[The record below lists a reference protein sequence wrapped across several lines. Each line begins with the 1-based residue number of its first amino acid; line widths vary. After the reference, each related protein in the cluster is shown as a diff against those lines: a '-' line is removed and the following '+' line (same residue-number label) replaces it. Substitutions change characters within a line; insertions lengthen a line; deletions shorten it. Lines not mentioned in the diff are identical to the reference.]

1 MTTSLTSRTGL
12 AGLVAVLVLTA
23 GPALAQTDDGWVVPR
38 MPDGVPDLQGLWNNT
53 TITPFERRP
62 AQPEFITE
70 EDAQAAQEQAL
81 ARRAEAN
88 APSVVRTEP
97 LPVGGNP
104 GSVNQFWLGPRYQ
117 IVETRRSSLVIDP
130 PDGRVP
136 LRPEAEERRDYLVE
150 YRADQIENM
159 SVYSR
164 CITRGVPGTMFPQVY
179 NNGYQILQIPGY
191 VVIRPEMMHIRII
204 PLDGSPHI
212 SPKISGWMGDSRG
225 RWEGDTLVVE
235 TTNFDPRGWISSN
248 ASAGRMHAV
257 PQSDK
262 LRVVER
268 FRRVDEGTLLWRAT
282 IEAPP
287 FYASPWTVEVPFRTV
302 PDYIIYEYACHEG
315 NHAVE
320 GVMGGARVQELRPTT
335 GPG

>member
-1 MTTSLTSRTGL
+1 
-12 AGLVAVLVLTA
+12 
-23 GPALAQTDDGWVVPR
+23 
-38 MPDGVPDLQGLWNNT
+38 
-53 TITPFERRP
+53 
-62 AQPEFITE
+62 
-70 EDAQAAQEQAL
+70 
-81 ARRAEAN
+81 
-88 APSVVRTEP
+88 
-97 LPVGGNP
+97 
-104 GSVNQFWLGPRYQ
+104 
-117 IVETRRSSLVIDP
+117 
-130 PDGRVP
+130 
-136 LRPEAEERRDYLVE
+136 
-150 YRADQIENM
+150 
-159 SVYSR
+159 
-164 CITRGVPGTMFPQVY
+164 
-179 NNGYQILQIPGY
+179 
-191 VVIRPEMMHIRII
+191 MMHIRII

-282 IEAPP
+282 IEDPP

>member
-1 MTTSLTSRTGL
+1 MEIRRFGCVSLFVAGSVFALSALSQAQPSDEWTAPRTPEG
-12 AGLVAVLVLTA
+12 
-23 GPALAQTDDGWVVPR
+23 Q
-38 MPDGVPDLQGLWNNT
+38 PDLQGLWNNT
-53 TITPFERRP
+53 TITPFERR
-62 AQPEFITE
+62 AGQPEFITE
-70 EDAQAAQEQAL
+70 EDAQSAQERAI

-97 LPVGGNP
+97 LPVGGNL
-104 GSVNQFWLGPRYQ
+104 GSVNQFWFGPRYQ

-136 LRPEAEERRDYLVE
+136 LRPVAEERRDYLVE

-191 VVIRPEMMHIRII
+191 VIIRPEMMHIRII
-204 PLDGSPHI
+204 PLDDSPHI
-212 SPKISGWMGDSRG
+212 SPKITGWMGDSRG

-257 PQSDK
+257 PQSDQ

-268 FRRVDEGTLLWRAT
+268 FRRVDEDTLLWQAT
-282 IEAPP
+282 IEDPP
-287 FYASPWTVEVPFRTV
+287 FYTSPWTVEVPFRAV

-315 NHAVE
+315 NHAVQ
-320 GVMGGARVQELRPTT
+320 GVMGGARVQELRPT